1 MPIQKVNNKETIK
14 NPIYYHCFKLSNSSY
29 VLFDIKMDMPLIV
42 GSLSIIK
49 TFKLPPEAIIY
60 YYKIHASGFFY
71 KGPDK
76 TIDIKGEGKRMKAPL
91 RYNYIDDN
99 DDTIFFHHFKLSNV
113 LSVIFGGEF
122 DKPLMYGSNQKIQM
136 IKNQISKDKQIFVY
150 KEDLSFKG
158 SFKLWQVEAGSK
170 T

>member
-1 MPIQKVNNKETIK
+1 MPVQNVNNKEIIK
-14 NPIYYHCFKLSNSSY
+14 KPIYYHCFKLSNSSY
-29 VLFDIKMDMPLIV
+29 VLFDKKMDMPLVI

-49 TFKLPPEAIIY
+49 TFNLPAEAVVF

-76 TIDIKGEGKRMKAPL
+76 TIDIEGEGKRMKPPL
-91 RYNYIDDN
+91 RYGYIDDN
-99 DDTIFFHHFKLSNV
+99 DTIFFHHFKLSNV
-113 LSVIFGGEF
+113 LSVIFGSEF
-122 DKPLMYGSNQKIQM
+122 NKPLMYGSNQKIQM
-136 IKNQISKDKQIFVY
+136 IKNQIGKDKQIFVY
-150 KEDLSFKG
+150 KEDLAFKG